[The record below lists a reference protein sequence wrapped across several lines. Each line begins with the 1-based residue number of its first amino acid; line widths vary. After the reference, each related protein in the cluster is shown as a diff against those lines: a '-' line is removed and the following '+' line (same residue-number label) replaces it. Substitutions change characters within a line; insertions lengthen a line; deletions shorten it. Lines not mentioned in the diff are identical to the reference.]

1 MNPVRSDFYIPA
13 TCASLYTFER
23 ERRGEEGREGKREIK
38 KGGRER
44 DERKRERG

>member
-13 TCASLYTFER
+13 TCASLLHLR

-38 KGGRER
+38 KEERER

>member
-23 ERRGEEGREGKREIK
+23 EKGEEGREGK
-38 KGGRER
+38 KGDKEGG
-44 DERKRERG
+44 KREG